1 MVQQAPPSPGEVL
14 RDVLAERGISQGQ
27 AAQALRM
34 SRGHLNSII
43 NGHNPFSA
51 DLKLKLQ
58 DFLGLPPSHWSQVQ
72 ETHDQ
77 FAATPAGRLHI
88 QKKSAQALVEHWELR
103 GPRVLVD
110 HEIEEAVEAGYLRL
124 GDFDA
129 DRLTGTAYP
138 LSLGEEALVMR
149 LSDASATE
157 TIRSLKPM
165 LKLGTGEVA
174 TIRTAERLRLPGRI
188 RGLITGPADGLGGPL
203 APVWYEPLIGPGFE
217 GPVNVQ
223 IENRSPRPL
232 VLQPGRLAVL
242 VEFSFLSDTPVRIP
256 SPSTTP
262 PPDIHE

>member
-58 DFLGLPPSHWSQVQ
+58 DFLGLAPSHWSQVQ
-72 ETHDQ
+72 ETHDR
-77 FAATPAGRLHI
+77 FAETPSGRLHL
-88 QKKSAQALVEHWELR
+88 QKKSAQALIEHWELR

-110 HEIEEAVEAGYLRL
+110 HEIEEAVEASYLGL
-124 GDFDA
+124 GDFDP
-129 DRLTGTAYP
+129 DRLGATFYA
-138 LSLGEEALVMR
+138 LSLGDEALVMR
-149 LSDASATE
+149 LSDSGATE
-157 TIRSLKPM
+157 TLRSLKPA

-188 RGLITGPADGLGGPL
+188 RGMITGPADGLGGPM
-203 APVWYEPLIGPGFE
+203 APVWFEALIPPGFE

-242 VEFSFLSDTPVRIP
+242 VEFSFLSDTPVRIS
-256 SPSTTP
+256 SPVLTP
-262 PPDIHE
+262 PSESHE